1 MTPLQIDFELADT
14 PQRFAHI
21 RSVDGV
27 LGHAD
32 EVRCRIPKGTW
43 LTLQPSLHRLTPWL
57 IRKCGF
63 AYRGAMVGATGV
75 EEVLQKV
82 ED

>member
-1 MTPLQIDFELADT
+1 MTRLEISFEEAT
-14 PQRFAHI
+14 VPQTFAHI

-43 LTLQPSLHRLTPWL
+43 LNLQPSLHRLTPWL
-57 IRKCGF
+57 TRKCGF
-63 AYRGAMVGATGV
+63 RYMGTLLGPSGP
-75 EEVLQKV
+75 EELLQKV